1 MQALT
6 CLWKILVLELSYL
19 NQIKSEF
26 MELTSEE
33 IVTNLLTSNE
43 ILKKK
48 QGNFYIS
55 NPLLDTL
62 SDYLLDIDE
71 EIPPPP
77 KLEEVGKYVFIK

>member
-1 MQALT
+1 
-6 CLWKILVLELSYL
+6 
-19 NQIKSEF
+19 

-33 IVTNLLTSNE
+33 IVTDLLTSNE

-71 EIPPPP
+71 EAPTIPEP
-77 KLEEVGKYVFIK
+77 KGIEKYIFIKK